1 MLDKIL
7 RIIKKIIPIKI
18 FKALQP
24 AYHYFLVILGA
35 FLYGFPAQKLFVVGV
50 TGTKGKSTTAEL
62 ISKIFEAAGYKTA
75 LLSTIHFKRGEKSER
90 NLYKMTMP
98 GRFFVQKFLR
108 EAIRAGATHA
118 VIEMTSEG
126 ARFYRHRY
134 TEMNALVVTNLS
146 PEHIESHGTFENYKD
161 AKLSIARELSLS
173 AKRPR
178 TLVVNTDDPHAR
190 DFLSSAEAE
199 KKISFSRKNSA
210 YTENSGGI
218 SVPLAHGRAE
228 SALIGEFNVE
238 NILASAALAEAMGIP
253 EDKIIKGIA
262 ETQTI
267 EGRLE
272 HISMGQPFEVIV
284 DYAHTPDSLEK
295 VYKTFGRKRKIC
307 VLGGTGGGRDAWK
320 RPEMG
325 RIAEEYC
332 EEIILT
338 NEDPYDE
345 NPEKIIAEIASGIK
359 NKTPKIIIDRR
370 EAIREGI
377 SLSKKG
383 KILVITGKGTDPYIM
398 EANGKRTPWDDR
410 DVAREELALALEKN
424 RIKTSPKKNDD

>member
-1 MLDKIL
+1 MEKTL
-7 RIIKKIIPIKI
+7 RIIKKIIPVKI
-18 FKALQP
+18 FKTVQP
-24 AYHYFLVILGA
+24 VYHYLLVILGA

-62 ISKIFEAAGYKTA
+62 ISKIFEAAGYSTA
-75 LLSTIHFKRGEKSER
+75 LLSTIHFKQGEKSER

-108 EAIRAGATHA
+108 DALRAGATHA

-126 ARFYRHRY
+126 AKLYRHRY

-146 PEHIESHGTFENYKD
+146 PEHIESHGSFENYKD

-178 TLVVNTDDPHAR
+178 TIVVNTDDPHSR
-190 DFLSSAEAE
+190 GFLNAAEAE

-218 SVPLAHGRAE
+218 SVPVAGGRAE
-228 SALIGEFNVE
+228 SKLIGEFNVE
-238 NILASAALAEAMGIP
+238 NILAATALSEAMGIP
-253 EDKIIKGIA
+253 EDKIIKGIVG
-262 ETQTI
+262 TQTV

-272 HISMGQPFEVIV
+272 HISIGQPFEVII

-295 VYKTFGRKRKIC
+295 VYKIFRKKRKIC
-307 VLGGTGGGRDAWK
+307 VLGASGGGRDAWK

-325 RIAEEYC
+325 RTAEEYC

-345 NPEKIIAEIASGIK
+345 APEKIIAEIASGIK
-359 NKTPKIIIDRR
+359 NKNPKIIIDRR

-377 SLSKKG
+377 ALSRKG
-383 KILVITGKGTDPYIM
+383 SVLIITGKGTDPYIM
-398 EANGKRTPWDDR
+398 GKSGEKIPWDDR
-410 DVAREELALALEKN
+410 DVAREELASALEKKPP
-424 RIKTSPKKNDD
+424 KTSPKKIGD